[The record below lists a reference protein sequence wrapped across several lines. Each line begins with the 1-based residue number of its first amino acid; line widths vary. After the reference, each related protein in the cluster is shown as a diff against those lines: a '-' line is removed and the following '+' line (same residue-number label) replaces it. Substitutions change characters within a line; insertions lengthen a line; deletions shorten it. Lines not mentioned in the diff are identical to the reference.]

1 MIKSKKSNHS
11 SLYLSD
17 ESSILPNQQK
27 ENFSPIKQRNI
38 DNQWNIMSI
47 KNIISKFIYI
57 LKNYI

>member
-38 DNQWNIMSI
+38 DNQ
-47 KNIISKFIYI
+47 
-57 LKNYI
+57 